1 MGRIAILASGL
12 KADDTPLSKDIS
24 RFLSAIT
31 IVSVF
36 FGLLFSGEKKIR
48 NFILFNFLYISKKR
62 FFETSPELFI
72 D

>member
-31 IVSVF
+31 VVSVF
-36 FGLLFSGEKKIR
+36 FGLLFAGEKKTEV
-48 NFILFNFLYISKKR
+48 LFYSTSYISLKKD
-62 FFETSPELFI
+62 SLK
-72 D
+72 

>member
-31 IVSVF
+31 VVSVF
-36 FGLLFSGEKKIR
+36 FGLLFAGEKK
-48 NFILFNFLYISKKR
+48 NPKFYFIQLVIQRGCQKK
-62 FFETSPELFI
+62 
-72 D
+72 

>member
-1 MGRIAILASGL
+1 MGRIAILAAGL

-36 FGLLFSGEKKIR
+36 FGSLFAGEKNNPKFY
-48 NFILFNFLYISKKR
+48 FIQLLIY
-62 FFETSPELFI
+62 L
-72 D
+72 